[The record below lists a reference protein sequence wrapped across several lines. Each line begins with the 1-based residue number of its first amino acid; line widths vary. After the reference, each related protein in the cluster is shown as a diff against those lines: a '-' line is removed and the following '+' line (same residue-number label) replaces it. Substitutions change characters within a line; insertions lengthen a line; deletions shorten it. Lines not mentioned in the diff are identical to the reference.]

1 MTAEKEIL
9 MLLEYVTDAERDL
22 FNRMYPCAVS
32 AITDKSWAL
41 SQVKRTLH
49 NRKQRIQQLKDENAA
64 LHAELNNVKNQLS
77 ACRVSEKQLE
87 QEIVDLKYVP
97 EKAVGDDLLFLR
109 ALDAA
114 GVDNW
119 EGYDHAQEIYE
130 EYKQNAII

>member
-1 MTAEKEIL
+1 MNAEKEIL
-9 MLLEYVTDAERDL
+9 MLLEYVTDTERDL

-32 AITDKSWAL
+32 AIKDKSWAL

-49 NRKQRIQQLKDENAA
+49 TRKKRIQQLKDENAA
-64 LHAELNNVKNQLS
+64 LQAELNAVKNQLS

-97 EKAVGDDLLFLR
+97 EKAVGDDLLFLQ

-119 EGYDHAQEIYE
+119 EGYNHAQEIYE
-130 EYKQNAII
+130 EYKRESLK